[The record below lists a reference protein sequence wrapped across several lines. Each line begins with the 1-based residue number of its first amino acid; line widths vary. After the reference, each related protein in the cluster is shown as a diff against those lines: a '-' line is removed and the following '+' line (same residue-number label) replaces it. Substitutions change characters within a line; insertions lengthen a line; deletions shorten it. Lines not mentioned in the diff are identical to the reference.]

1 MQSRPHI
8 EVNTENAKPVEK
20 FMHEVLRPI
29 LKQINEQLITAALS
43 HMNSV
48 NIIFEDLS
56 AQEKKGKIENLVSQ
70 NQKFK
75 TSLKELVCAQFSKQE
90 SIFYQKNK
98 RDLNK
103 RIFSMTLER
112 ILSQLV
118 K

>member
-8 EVNTENAKPVEK
+8 EVNTENAKPIEK
-20 FMHEVLRPI
+20 FMHEVLRPV
-29 LKQINEQLITAALS
+29 LKMLNDVLISSTLS
-43 HMNSV
+43 MLNSEKENFE
-48 NIIFEDLS
+48 NISSD
-56 AQEKKGKIENLVSQ
+56 EKRARIQNLFSH

-75 TSLKELVCAQFSKQE
+75 SHLKEIVIAEFSKDE
-90 SIFYQKNK
+90 TIFYQKNK

-112 ILSQLV
+112 LISQIV